1 MQPLYLHNCIHLSIY
16 SYKIPYNINLINNWQ
31 WQKPFLRNSQE
42 KPQLL
47 CLKCILVPGDYQ
59 KLFREGTV
67 IWEQK
72 GNKYLTQIF
81 NKDVGNDPGNYKQV
95 RLITWDKTVQDY

>member
-1 MQPLYLHNCIHLSIY
+1 MTTSN
-16 SYKIPYNINLINNWQ
+16 
-31 WQKPFLRNSQE
+31 FLTSNQE

-47 CLKCILVPGDYQ
+47 CLKHIPVPGDNQ

-81 NKDVGNDPGNYKQV
+81 NKDVGKDPGNYKQV
-95 RLITWDKTVQDY
+95 RLIAWDQR